1 MLKSYFKE
9 PRFRGIKVSFNYKK
23 GDNYNLFG
31 DVDTSCIFPNA
42 DIKIPHTLEQFFEMY
57 KIDAFN
63 YLFND
68 DCKIVISEYKEKQLN
83 KFEKKEIKKNLLVNK
98 ENYKSELVK
107 LW

>member
-1 MLKSYFKE
+1 
-9 PRFRGIKVSFNYKK
+9 
-23 GDNYNLFG
+23 
-31 DVDTSCIFPNA
+31 
-42 DIKIPHTLEQFFEMY
+42 MY
-57 KIDAFN
+57 KVDIFN